1 MVSDRAPAGGD
12 SWRRQGWDQRYR
24 QAEPGSAAAVLADN
38 LHLLPPRGRA
48 LDLACGLGSN
58 AMLLAGAGL
67 ETEAWDYSPVALE
80 RLMERARRQ
89 GLAITPRERDVE
101 QHPPPAVS
109 FDVIVVA
116 HFLHRPTAPDLFR
129 ALRPGGVLF
138 YQTWSRARVSDAGP
152 SNPAFRLAEG
162 ELLTLFAGLR
172 PLLYREEGD
181 QGDTT
186 QGLRDVACLV
196 ARKPA

>member
-1 MVSDRAPAGGD
+1 MD
-12 SWRRQGWDQRYR
+12 SNDASGPRRQGWDEKHR
-24 QAEPGSAAAVLADN
+24 QAEPGAASAVLVDN
-38 LHLLPPRGRA
+38 QHLLPACGRA

-80 RLMERARRQ
+80 RLGERARRQ
-89 GLAITPRERDVE
+89 GLNITPRERDVE
-101 QHPPPAVS
+101 QAPPEPDS

-116 HFLHRPTAPDLFR
+116 NFLHRPTAPDLVR

-152 SNPAFRLAEG
+152 SNPDFRLAEG
-162 ELLTLFAGLR
+162 ELLTLFADLQ
-172 PLLYREEGD
+172 PLLYREESD
-181 QGDTT
+181 QGDTRR
-186 QGLRDVACLV
+186 GLRDIACLV
-196 ARKPA
+196 ARKPG

>member
-1 MVSDRAPAGGD
+1 VSGSFDNP
-12 SWRRQGWDQRYR
+12 RRQGWDDKHR
-24 QAEPGSAAAVLADN
+24 QAEPGTAAAVLADS
-38 LHLLPPRGRA
+38 LHLLPARGRA

-58 AMLLAGAGL
+58 AMLLAGSGL
-67 ETEAWDYSPVALE
+67 DTEAWDYSPVALA
-80 RLMERARRQ
+80 RLEERARRQ
-89 GLAITPRERDVE
+89 GLNITPCERDVE
-101 QHPPPAVS
+101 QAPPEPGS

-116 HFLHRPTAPDLFR
+116 NFLHRPTAPALIQ

-152 SNPAFRLAEG
+152 SNPDFRLAEG
-162 ELLTLFAGLR
+162 ELLTVFADLQ

-181 QGDTT
+181 QGDTRH
-186 QGLRDVACLV
+186 GLRDIAQLI